1 MSLNIAI
8 IKQLTDNYSYI
19 VYSKNSK
26 KAIVFDPAVPEPIF
40 DYLNINKLSLE
51 GILATHHH
59 SDHTQ
64 GILEIKNKLNIKVYT
79 PNKNIDGTTHLLKEN
94 QIIKFSFVN
103 FKIIATPGHTLDHV
117 VFFSNEEKLLFSG
130 DTLFQYGCGRIFEGT
145 YEQMLMSLNKLKSL
159 PSNTKVYCGHEYTYK
174 NLEFIFNEIVTLPDK
189 NKILLDYTNIMNK
202 LGTSMPFE
210 LGQQKNHNPFLNCDN
225 IQYQKKIIDFP
236 KNKGKISSSASELEF
251 FTYIR
256 EKRNKY

>member
-40 DYLNINKLSLE
+40 DYLNINQLSLE

-117 VFFSNEEKLLFSG
+117 VFFSNEEKLPEFKS
-130 DTLFQYGCGRIFEGT
+130 DTRYGYG
-145 YEQMLMSLNKLKSL
+145 
-159 PSNTKVYCGHEYTYK
+159 
-174 NLEFIFNEIVTLPDK
+174 
-189 NKILLDYTNIMNK
+189 
-202 LGTSMPFE
+202 
-210 LGQQKNHNPFLNCDN
+210 
-225 IQYQKKIIDFP
+225 
-236 KNKGKISSSASELEF
+236 
-251 FTYIR
+251 
-256 EKRNKY
+256 